1 MIDLNGI
8 YALDGS
14 KFDFHGHA
22 KLQAH
27 PSQMTT
33 GWKSAMLKLA
43 DPFFAKQGYGTVVP
57 IQINGTKSD
66 PHFGLDF
73 GHDKDKKPA
82 KP

>member
-1 MIDLNGI
+1 MAGV
-8 YALDGS
+8 YTLDGS
-14 KFDFHGHA
+14 KFDFHGQA

-33 GWKSAMLKLA
+33 GWKSALLKLA

-57 IQINGTKSD
+57 IEIHGTKGE

-73 GHDKDKKPA
+73 GHKDPKPA
-82 KP
+82 SSTP